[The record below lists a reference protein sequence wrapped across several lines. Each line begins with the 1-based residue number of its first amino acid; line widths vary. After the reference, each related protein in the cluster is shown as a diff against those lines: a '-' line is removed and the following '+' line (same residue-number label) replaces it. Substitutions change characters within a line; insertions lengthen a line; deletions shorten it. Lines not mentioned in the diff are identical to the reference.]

1 MKIRTLIVCLL
12 CFLLLAGCSTGDAA
26 QTIEPAAT
34 ENTAAQAA
42 VPAATPQEQQKV
54 VIAAATGAPT
64 EVPVTPEP
72 TPEPTPVPTPEP
84 TATPVPK
91 LGVLDGKFRD
101 KFVTG
106 EPVLTENSYQTETL
120 AIFITHVVDES
131 KTITDHTYQYFMA
144 DVYFQ
149 NMEDFKSDP
158 AKTWAYTDRWA
169 TEGLEKIAKKY
180 DAIFAISGDFT
191 LTREKG
197 LIVRNGE
204 EIKGKNGSTHQHDP
218 QRDVGVIY
226 RDGHME
232 TYFAKNVPAEEIL
245 NDPNVWQVLGFG
257 PALLDENGQPLTTFN
272 DPNKVS
278 RANIRNAV
286 GYFEPGHYCFVYVPP
301 YLGPKDKKPKDD
313 SCIELE
319 GLSKLMYSLGCVR
332 AYNLDGGATAG
343 MYFNGKQVIGGS
355 LGQGRKNHD
364 IYYIPKAQ

>member
-12 CFLLLAGCSTGDAA
+12 CFLLLAGCCTGDAA

-204 EIKGKNGSTHQHDP
+204 EIKGKNGSTHEHDP
-218 QRDVGVIY
+218 KRDVGVIY

-232 TYFAKNVPAEEIL
+232 TYFAKNVPVEEIL

-257 PALLDENGQPLTTFN
+257 PALLDENGQPMTTFS
-272 DPNKVS
+272 DPNGVS
-278 RANIRNAV
+278 PANIRNVV
-286 GYFEPGHYCFVYVPP
+286 GYCEPGHYRFVYVPP
-301 YLGPKDKKPKDD
+301 YKVRQDRTCLDFE
-313 SCIELE
+313 S
-319 GLSKLMYSLGCVR
+319 LSKLMYSLGCVQ

-343 MYFNGKQVIGGS
+343 MYFNGKQVIGNG
-355 LGQGRKNHD
+355 LGQNRKNHD